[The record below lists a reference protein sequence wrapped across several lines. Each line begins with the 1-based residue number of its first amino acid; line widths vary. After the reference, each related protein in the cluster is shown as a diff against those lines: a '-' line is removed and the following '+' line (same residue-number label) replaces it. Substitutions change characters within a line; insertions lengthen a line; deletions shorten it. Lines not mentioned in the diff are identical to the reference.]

1 MRLVRVLRDLAVLVS
16 QYMRSSWDRWIFLGI
31 FVPLV
36 IKLLVLWSNA
46 FKWSSSSVF
55 AYQFLLILDQ
65 HFLKDVK
72 EVNHVDWCVPQICL
86 CLQERILEDLDQDMD
101 KTSNRLDFVQV
112 SSMWTPSICFH
123 SSLYLNTDFRKMNP
137 RILNVYYV
145 IYKVDSPLF
154 IFFVCPEELKDIKIN
169 ETEPIGMYYLIY
181 LFRYI

>member
-55 AYQFLLILDQ
+55 AYQF
-65 HFLKDVK
+65 FK

-154 IFFVCPEELKDIKIN
+154 IFFVWFRRIKRHQN
-169 ETEPIGMYYLIY
+169 
-181 LFRYI
+181 